1 MLDTVST
8 TYLAKSEEVAGRRI
22 SLLVNNSKWFNF
34 ARAMNFKAFLLFI
47 GLVFGLPFAGQAQ
60 RVGYVDT
67 DYILTRIPEYAQAQR
82 QLDNLSK
89 QWEDEIAAILQEVN
103 LLTQAYNAERILLTE
118 EMQKERMGE
127 IKKKDK
133 LAKELQRKYFGPDG
147 ELFKKRQELVKPL
160 QDQVFTAV
168 QEVAQRRKLDM
179 MLDKAGA
186 ITFLY
191 ANNRLDYSDEV
202 LERLGIMR

>member
-1 MLDTVST
+1 
-8 TYLAKSEEVAGRRI
+8 
-22 SLLVNNSKWFNF
+22 
-34 ARAMNFKAFLLFI
+34 MNFKAFLLFI

>member
-1 MLDTVST
+1 
-8 TYLAKSEEVAGRRI
+8 
-22 SLLVNNSKWFNF
+22 
-34 ARAMNFKAFLLFI
+34 
-47 GLVFGLPFAGQAQ
+47 
-60 RVGYVDT
+60 
-67 DYILTRIPEYAQAQR
+67 
-82 QLDNLSK
+82 
-89 QWEDEIAAILQEVN
+89 
-103 LLTQAYNAERILLTE
+103 LTQAYNAERILLTE

>member
-1 MLDTVST
+1 MVST
-8 TYLAKSEEVAGRRI
+8 TFLVKLAGVVGRPI
-22 SLLVNNSKWFNF
+22 SLLVSNSKKINF
-34 ARAMNFKAFLLFI
+34 ARAMNFKAFLLI
-47 GLVFGLPFAGQAQ
+47 LGLVFGSQLFVHAQ

-89 QWEDEIAAILQEVN
+89 QWEDEIAAILQDVN

-118 EMQKERMGE
+118 EMQKERSEE

-179 MLDKAGA
+179 VLDKAGA

-202 LERLGIMR
+202 LERLGITR

>member
-1 MLDTVST
+1 MKI
-8 TYLAKSEEVAGRRI
+8 KS
-22 SLLVNNSKWFNF
+22 
-34 ARAMNFKAFLLFI
+34 FLLTL
-47 GLVFGLPFAGQAQ
+47 GLVFGFAFSTQAQ

-89 QWEDEIAAILQEVN
+89 QWEEEIAAILQEVSM
-103 LLTQAYNAERILLTE
+103 LAQAFNAERILLTE
-118 EMQKERMGE
+118 EMQKERADA
-127 IKKKDK
+127 IKKKDQD
-133 LAKELQRKYFGPDG
+133 AKMLQRKYFGPDG

-168 QEVAQRRKLDM
+168 QEVAQKRKLDIV
-179 MLDKAGA
+179 LDKAGA

-191 ANNRLDYSDEV
+191 ANSKIDYSDEV
-202 LERLGIMR
+202 LQSLGITR

>member
-1 MLDTVST
+1 MKI
-8 TYLAKSEEVAGRRI
+8 KSF
-22 SLLVNNSKWFNF
+22 LLV
-34 ARAMNFKAFLLFI
+34 L
-47 GLVFGLPFAGQAQ
+47 GLVFGFAFSAQAQ
-60 RVGYVDT
+60 RMGYVDT

-103 LLTQAYNAERILLTE
+103 MLTQAFNAERILLTE
-118 EMQKERMGE
+118 EMQKERAEE
-127 IKKKDK
+127 IKKKDRD
-133 LAKELQRKYFGPDG
+133 AKALQRKYFGPDG

-168 QEVAQRRKLDM
+168 QEVAQKRKLDIV
-179 MLDKAGA
+179 LDKAGA

-191 ANNRLDYSDEV
+191 ANNKIDYSDEV
-202 LERLGIMR
+202 LQSLGITR